1 MPGQWKEGAPS
12 APTVCKSLSVLSSVG
27 QMLEQCE
34 AGAPSAPVYSDA
46 VLGLW
51 Q

>member
-1 MPGQWKEGAPS
+1 MPGQWKAEAPIAPS
-12 APTVCKSLSVLSSVG
+12 VCQSLSVLSSVG
-27 QMLEQCE
+27 QMLEQYE